1 MIGCFER
8 CSGAF
13 GAMIL
18 ASLALAPPALPHTHV
33 DSDGREV
40 SWYPM
45 ECCNAKDCRPV
56 ASIQRSS
63 HGLWLTTV
71 DGFTV
76 LIGPN
81 QYRRPSLDLRWHVCI
96 GRDETEPDT
105 TTKIMC
111 VFEPPQS

>member
-1 MIGCFER
+1 MLHHFAQQMRGFAAVV
-8 CSGAF
+8 SVLFVSAP
-13 GAMIL
+13 
-18 ASLALAPPALPHTHV
+18 SLAHTPI
-33 DSDGREV
+33 DTDGAAIA
-40 SWYPM
+40 WYPM

-56 ASIQRSS
+56 ASIQRAS

-81 QYRRPSLDLRWHVCI
+81 QTRRPSLDMRWHVCI
-96 GRDETEPDT
+96 GKDDVEPDT